1 MANQITGKILYI
13 YPTQQITTKDGKPF
27 QRRSLVLDTTRF
39 DPYTGERG
47 FENTP
52 MLDFAGDQCQE
63 LDKYTI
69 GQIVTVSFDVQG
81 SRYRNADGKEQIFT
95 RLRPYRIELRKL
107 RSEQP
112 AQQQAPQQAPS
123 YQQAPNMAT
132 QAPNMSTQAASQAK
146 QAYQP
151 APQPAQQGWTPPMVD
166 ANGNPIEG
174 ADGLPF

>member
-1 MANQITGKILYI
+1 MPNQITGKILYI
-13 YPTQQITTKDGKPF
+13 YPTQQIMTKDGKPF
-27 QRRSLVLDTTRF
+27 QRRSLVLDITRF

-47 FENTP
+47 VENTP

-95 RLRPYRIELRKL
+95 RLRPYRIELRRL
-107 RSEQP
+107 RAEQP
-112 AQQQAPQQAPS
+112 AQQPVPQQPVQQAPAYPQAPQQSAP
-123 YQQAPNMAT
+123 Q
-132 QAPNMSTQAASQAK
+132 
-146 QAYQP
+146 QP
-151 APQPAQQGWTPPMVD
+151 APQPTQQGWTPPMVD